1 MLEKITEKS
10 FQLPAHK
17 PSVTYR
23 PSFIFIA
30 KTSAD
35 CFHCLVQ
42 RCKHYP
48 FHHHFITNMS
58 IANIYCWCEQESWQ
72 VGSTVTPTP
81 AKELSGTDSKGAGMA
96 HWKGLK
102 NATLPIQGDRDPCE
116 CKCLHQTPEG
126 VLFFIRGLQA
136 LQSCQKA
143 NSSYRQKNNNSFTY
157 PCFLAWSVIY
167 NVFQYIASPW
177 SQTPA
182 EALHSLL
189 WRRRWSLLIPAF
201 ESRACTWEVKWGSG
215 WPSGQKRNSKIQ
227 PQTCFCT
234 VGFWGC
240 RGRRV
245 LYIMQQRRW

>member
-1 MLEKITEKS
+1 MEKFTEKS

-17 PSVTYR
+17 PPLIHR

-42 RCKHYP
+42 RCKP
-48 FHHHFITNMS
+48 FHHHFITN
-58 IANIYCWCEQESWQ
+58 IHCWHEQESWQ

-81 AKELSGTDSKGAGMA
+81 GKGLSRTDSKGAGRA
-96 HWKGLK
+96 NWKGLK
-102 NATLPIQGDRDPCE
+102 NPTLPTQGDRDPCD
-116 CKCLHQTPEG
+116 CKYLHQTPEG
-126 VLFFIRGLQA
+126 VVFFSRGLQA

-157 PCFLAWSVIY
+157 PCFLAWSVIF

-177 SQTPA
+177 SQPPA

-189 WRRRWSLLIPAF
+189 WRKRWSLLIPAF
-201 ESRACTWEVKWGSG
+201 ESRACTWEVKWDSE

-227 PQTCFCT
+227 TQTCSCT
-234 VGFWGC
+234 MGLWGC
-240 RGRRV
+240 RGRKKGPIHDAAEEV
-245 LYIMQQRRW
+245 VATVNKL